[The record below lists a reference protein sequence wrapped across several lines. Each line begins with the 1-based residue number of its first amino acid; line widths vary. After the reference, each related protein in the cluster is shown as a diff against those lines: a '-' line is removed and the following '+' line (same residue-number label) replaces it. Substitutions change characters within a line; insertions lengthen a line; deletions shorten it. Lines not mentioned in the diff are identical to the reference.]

1 MSSDKYIKT
10 SMRTD
15 KQGITFIDVIKKDTF
30 ELIASIPFNFDDE
43 LIVHSDYTVLG
54 SYGDLAYKSENNK
67 EYPEPVQRA
76 LKRIR
81 ELEYITDVR
90 IDEEFEVCDKHFD
103 YPNNRLTI
111 TIDYLDVELFKK
123 LKEEAKLK
131 YEYSEDH

>member
-1 MSSDKYIKT
+1 MKQEDLELLKKIQTIDLDKLEE
-10 SMRTD
+10 
-15 KQGITFIDVIKKDTF
+15 QGLF
-30 ELIASIPFNFDDE
+30 ETEKP
-43 LIVHSDYTVLG
+43 
-54 SYGDLAYKSENNK
+54 K
-67 EYPEPVQRA
+67 PVQRA

-90 IDEEFEVCDKHFD
+90 IDEEFEACSKRFD

-131 YEYSEDH
+131 FEYSEDH